1 MAASQPPPKPVVR
14 KQILL
19 SQEDEAKFT
28 AAFNLLDADGDGEID
43 SAELNTV
50 MTRLGYKPH
59 ADDLADLI
67 ALADEN
73 DDGTINL
80 REFLQLMVG
89 AVKDKVLRLQYI
101 AQFKIYDKNH
111 NGLISSDE
119 ILRVTHMLRPDPDVP
134 VEEIATLIRLADANG
149 DG

>member
-1 MAASQPPPKPVVR
+1 VAASQPPPKPVVR

-43 SAELNTV
+43 SAELDTV

-59 ADDLADLI
+59 GDDLADLI

-89 AVKDKVLRLQYI
+89 AVKDRVLKLQYI

-134 VEEIATLIRLADANG
+134 EEEIATLIRLADANG